1 MTITYVQ
8 SYFNKSMTATSDA
21 PFSLS
26 FADIWLREA
35 NMQVLSND
43 ALMGDRNG
51 QDFEMATGAVATFP
65 YINLADVFIK
75 NAGAGANT
83 KIVVNGVVMTPAQV
97 KRMFE
102 G

>member
-1 MTITYVQ
+1 MSITYTQ
-8 SYFNKSMTATSDA
+8 SYFNKSITATTDA

-26 FADIWLREA
+26 YADVWLREV
-35 NMQVLSND
+35 NIQILSND
-43 ALMGDRNG
+43 ALMGDRSG
-51 QDFEMATGAVATFP
+51 QDFAMATGAVASFP

-83 KIVVNGVVMTPAQV
+83 TVVVNGVVMTPAMV